1 MGWEYDSERALEV
14 LKIRNLGQ
22 VALTTLA
29 GLTCASSA
37 LADQEASNFAHVVAG
52 PYGRC
57 YVKSVPT
64 QVYDPEDGPRQ
75 QGRTEVYRVGDSE
88 DVLLYRFDWFSQRL
102 FVRCGPGDDTVVVR
116 VGPWHRGHNPRAD
129 HLSIA
134 CYKGGRLLKRYSTLD
149 IAGGEKAEIGG
160 LSKYQNV
167 SASVSHYTVFVSG
180 PEMVRI
186 TTTDGPVFEENWV
199 IKAKT
204 VDGRSLTFA
213 IETGG
218 VR

>member
-1 MGWEYDSERALEV
+1 M
-14 LKIRNLGQ
+14 
-22 VALTTLA
+22 
-29 GLTCASSA
+29 
-37 LADQEASNFAHVVAG
+37 
-52 PYGRC
+52 
-57 YVKSVPT
+57 
-64 QVYDPEDGPRQ
+64 
-75 QGRTEVYRVGDSE
+75 
-88 DVLLYRFDWFSQRL
+88 
-102 FVRCGPGDDTVVVR
+102 
-116 VGPWHRGHNPRAD
+116 
-129 HLSIA
+129 
-134 CYKGGRLLKRYSTLD
+134 D
-149 IAGGEKAEIGG
+149 IAGDEKVESGG

-204 VDGRSLTFA
+204 VDGRSLTFE